1 MTEMNEEKKVEGE
14 GIYLIEDVSAQCE
27 GVKEGDV
34 CLAS

>member
-1 MTEMNEEKKVEGE
+1 MKKKNVEGE
-14 GIYLIEDVSAQCE
+14 GIYLIEDMSAQCE